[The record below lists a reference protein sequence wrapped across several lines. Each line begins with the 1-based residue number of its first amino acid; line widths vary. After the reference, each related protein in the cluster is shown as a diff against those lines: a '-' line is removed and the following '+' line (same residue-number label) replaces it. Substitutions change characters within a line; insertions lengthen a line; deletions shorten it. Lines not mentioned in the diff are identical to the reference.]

1 MAVFMQETLKLSKTL
16 KSSRDDFNIL
26 DNFNVSSIKTANV
39 IFIFWI
45 SKCNADHLKII
56 WNLKKIGIV
65 AVKKTNKN
73 KITQEKWISLY
84 NCNPLEDY
92 HNNTVKRKAWISHL
106 PFPMEFFISKEFS
119 LGAIS
124 ANQGLSLKRTK
135 NWDTHNFVL
144 VRWDFHPKMCGR
156 ACKSSPIYFN
166 SIDDGV

>member
-1 MAVFMQETLKLSKTL
+1 MAVFMLEKLKLSKTL
-16 KSSRDDFNIL
+16 KSSRDDFNVL

-56 WNLKKIGIV
+56 WNFKKIGIV
-65 AVKKTNKN
+65 AVKKKNRN
-73 KITQEKWISLY
+73 KITEQKWISLY
-84 NCNPLEDY
+84 NCNSLEDY

-106 PFPMEFFISKEFS
+106 PIPMEFFISKEFS
-119 LGAIS
+119 LGVIS
-124 ANQGLSLKRTK
+124 ADKGLSLKRTK
-135 NWDTHNFVL
+135 NWDTHNFFL
-144 VRWDFHPKMCGR
+144 ARWDFHPKMCER